1 MPTWCCSSSPGSTRP
16 PSSGCTPRPAG
27 SASPC
32 SSRCTTPTR
41 SQRALDVGATL
52 IGVNARNLKTLE
64 VDPSA
69 FERIAPSLPA
79 DVVAVAESGITGP
92 DDVRRVVAAG
102 ADAVLVG
109 EALVRGGD
117 PRAAVAAMVDAGA
130 SETRPPRS

>member
-1 MPTWCCSSSPGSTRP
+1 MLVEVHD
-16 PSSGCTPRPAG
+16 PAEV
-27 SASPC
+27 
-32 SSRCTTPTR
+32 
-41 SQRALDVGATL
+41 QRALDVGATL

-64 VDPSA
+64 VDDTA

-79 DVVAVAESGITGP
+79 DAVAVAESGITGP

-117 PRAAVAAMVDAGA
+117 PRAAVAAMVEAGA
-130 SETRPPRS
+130 ASTRATRPSRS